1 MKINRILS
9 KIAALAA
16 VISMGLAVID
26 RLFCADKALF
36 GMSALSYLRI
46 TDTMLLFTIVFWLF
60 AERQAKG

>member
-1 MKINRILS
+1 MKMKRILS

-46 TDTMLLFTIVFWLF
+46 TNTMLLFAIAFLLL
-60 AERQAKG
+60 ADHQAKG